1 MSLPHYLEEI
11 YSLGGQAYAVGGT
24 VRDDFLGITNKDS
37 DYLITKIP
45 MDLLTK
51 TLKRFGEIQVVG
63 KSFGVIKF
71 HPKETPHLCI
81 DIALPRKEISTG
93 TGHRDFEVD
102 FDPMIPV
109 ETDLSRR
116 DFTINA
122 MAREVATFNL
132 IDPFKGLEDLKN
144 KTLRIVSEKSFEED
158 PLRLMR
164 GIQFAAR
171 FELEIEPQTF
181 ASMKQHAPLIKTV
194 SPERISEEI
203 KKLLYAVKPSRGFI
217 LMEQTGLLREILP
230 ELQEN
235 VGVEQGN
242 KFENDDVF
250 LHTMKVLDA
259 SRKDDAIPQ
268 AGDLE
273 LMLSALFHDVGKAKT
288 KRFDKSKNRL
298 TFYNHQFLSRKMA
311 KARMNA
317 LKMSVM
323 GINVENVARLV
334 EGHMFQTKS
343 FFSDRAIRR
352 FINATG
358 PDLIL
363 KLVDL
368 RIADNRGGKYPE
380 GIKGVLRLRRKIQ
393 EEIEKKT
400 PFSVR
405 DLAIGGKE
413 IMELGV
419 TEGPQIGMVLKQ
431 LIEFVLDDPNLNT
444 PEQLLDIVKTKI
456 LSHEEK
462 TN

>member
-1 MSLPHYLEEI
+1 MSLPPYLEEI
-11 YSLGGQAYAVGGT
+11 YSLGGQVYAVGGT
-24 VRDDFLGITNKDS
+24 VRDDFLGINHKDS
-37 DYLITKIP
+37 DFLVTKISI
-45 MDLLTK
+45 DRLTK
-51 TLKRFGEIQVVG
+51 TLKKFGELYVVG

-71 HPKETPHLCI
+71 YPKETPSLCI
-81 DIALPRKEISTG
+81 DIALPRKETSTG
-93 TGHRDFEVD
+93 TGHRDFEVN
-102 FDPMIPV
+102 FDPLIPV
-109 ETDLSRR
+109 EVDLARR

-122 MAREVATFNL
+122 MAREVSTLDL
-132 IDPFKGLEDLKN
+132 IDPFKGLDDIKN
-144 KTLRIVSEKSFEED
+144 KILRVVSEKSFEED

-171 FELEIEPQTF
+171 FELKIEPQTF
-181 ASMKQHAPLIKTV
+181 SSMKERASLIKTV

-203 KKLLYAVKPSRGFI
+203 KKLLSAVKPSRGFI

-317 LKMSVM
+317 LKMSVI
-323 GINVENVARLV
+323 GVNVENVARLV
-334 EGHMFQTKS
+334 EGHMFQAKS

-352 FINATG
+352 FINSTG

-380 GIKGVLRLRRKIQ
+380 GIKGVLRLRKKIQ

-413 IMELGV
+413 IMSLGIS
-419 TEGPQIGMVLKQ
+419 EGPQIGNILKQ
-431 LIEFVLDDPNLNT
+431 LIELVLDDPRLNT
-444 PEQLLDIVKTKI
+444 ADQLLELVKTKI
-456 LSHEEK
+456 LSHE
-462 TN
+462 T